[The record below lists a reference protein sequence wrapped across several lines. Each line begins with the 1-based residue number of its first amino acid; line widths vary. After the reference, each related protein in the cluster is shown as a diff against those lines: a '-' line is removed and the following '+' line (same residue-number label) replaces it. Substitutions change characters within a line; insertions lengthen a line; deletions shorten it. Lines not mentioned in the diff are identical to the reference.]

1 MSRPPASASSR
12 AGARAASFGIV
23 FQFFQLLP
31 TLTAL
36 ENVVMPMD
44 FARVHSPPDR
54 RDKAMSLLERFDVA
68 DQASK
73 TPDLLSGGQ
82 QLRGLRRS
90 HR

>member
-1 MSRPPASASSR
+1 MSRPPASASS
-12 AGARAASFGIV
+12 RAASFGIV

-44 FARVHSPPDR
+44 FARVHSPRDR

-73 TPDLLSGGQ
+73 TPDLFSGGQ